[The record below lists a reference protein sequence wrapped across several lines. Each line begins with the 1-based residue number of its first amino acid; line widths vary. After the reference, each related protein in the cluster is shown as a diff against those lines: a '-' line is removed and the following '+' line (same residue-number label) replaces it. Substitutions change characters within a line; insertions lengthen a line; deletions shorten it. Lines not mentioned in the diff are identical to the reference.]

1 MRFAIMT
8 WVPTS
13 DNARIGTIFGILDND
28 APGNLPLLPNGYW
41 EHYHIAD
48 ERTLKFAEEARK
60 ASRDGR
66 QSAVLC
72 AAQMRACR
80 PRIWVRF

>member
-28 APGNLPLLPNGYW
+28 APGDLPLLPNGRW

-48 ERTLKFAEEARK
+48 EGTVKFAEEARK
-60 ASRDGR
+60 AIAHHGYYLLGAGVTPDEAFGMS
-66 QSAVLC
+66 
-72 AAQMRACR
+72 
-80 PRIWVRF
+80 

>member
-8 WVPTS
+8 WVPTI
-13 DNARIGTIFGILDND
+13 DNAKIGTIFGILDND

-60 ASRDGR
+60 AIALHGYYLLGAGVTPDDAFGIS
-66 QSAVLC
+66 
-72 AAQMRACR
+72 
-80 PRIWVRF
+80 